1 MKGRKLLVV
10 AILGVVGITANAQV
24 QVQDSLALVALY
36 NATGGPA
43 WTNNTNW
50 LQPGKKVSTWYG
62 VTLDVSAVLNVNL
75 YNNNLTGTIPNAIG
89 DLGSL
94 VSLTLG
100 ENHLSGAIPTS
111 IKKLTKL
118 GFITLAGNDYTGQ
131 MPSFLFALPAI
142 QFVVLSDNGFTSV
155 APLEGKSSS
164 LRGIFIDNNILDFED
179 IEPFFNPSYPG
190 LLYSPQP
197 PIYTAGEIT
206 VRKGASITFKS
217 TAAGTANQY
226 QWLKDNTTLPGATQ
240 ANYTWTTDLAD
251 AGIYTAQVTN
261 TIAPDL
267 TLERN
272 PITLNVKN
280 DTLYASCQGLA
291 VTLSAA
297 VSDPQATYRW
307 STGAT
312 TSSIVA
318 STSGKYGVHIETA
331 NYIVKDTLR
340 VVIPATLSL
349 AQTLDVC
356 AASVPLASNVGA
368 DSYEWQMPDGTTSHQ
383 PTLNATLN
391 GRYIL
396 TIKQQD
402 CTQKDSVNVILN
414 HFTPGEFSVSA
425 GSASVESGVPVL
437 TKVALTFT
445 NATGTGKDFTWSFGD
460 GATSSEENPAHA
472 YREAGQYPV
481 VLSGTDDRNCPI
493 TVEKTIHAQDL
504 VITNA
509 ISPNGDGRN
518 DKLYIEPFLYD
529 AALKVL
535 NRWGQ
540 EVYKTSSYHDD
551 FTGTSLESGVYYY
564 ELHFKEIDKDYK
576 GYFHIMK

>member
-1 MKGRKLLVV
+1 MKGRKSLTVVILV
-10 AILGVVGITANAQV
+10 LVGITVNAQV

-62 VTLDVSAVLNVNL
+62 VTLDVNVVLNVNL
-75 YNNNLTGTIPNAIG
+75 YNNNLVGTIPDAIG

-94 VSLTLG
+94 VSLTLA

-118 GFITLAGNDYTGQ
+118 GFITLAGNEYTGE
-131 MPSFLFALPAI
+131 MPSFLLALPAI
-142 QFVVLSDNGFTSV
+142 QYVVLSDNGFTSV
-155 APLEGKSSS
+155 APLQGKSSS
-164 LRGIFIDNNILDFED
+164 LRGIFIDGNMLDFAD
-179 IEPFFNPSYPG
+179 IEHFFNPTYPG
-190 LLYSPQP
+190 LFYSPQAT
-197 PIYTAGEIT
+197 IYTASAVT
-206 VRKGASITFKS
+206 VREGASITLKT
-217 TAAGTANQY
+217 TAAGSANQY
-226 QWLKDNTTLPGATQ
+226 QWLKDNTALPGATQ
-240 ANYTWTTDLAD
+240 ANYTWTIDLTD
-251 AGIYTAQVTN
+251 AGNYTAQVTN

-280 DTLYASCQGLA
+280 DTVYASCKGLA
-291 VTLSAA
+291 ITLSAA
-297 VSDPQATYRW
+297 VADPQATYRW

-312 TSSIVA
+312 TPSIVA
-318 STSGKYGVHIETA
+318 DTSGKYGVQIETTD
-331 NYIVKDTLR
+331 YIVKDTLR

-349 AQTLDVC
+349 GQTVDVC
-356 AASVPLASNVGA
+356 ASSAPLASNVSA
-368 DSYEWQMPDGTTSHQ
+368 DSYEWQIPDGSTSNQ
-383 PTLNATLN
+383 STLTATME

-396 TIKQQD
+396 TIKQQE

-414 HFTPGEFSVSA
+414 HFTQGEFSISA
-425 GSASVESGVPVL
+425 GSAPVEYGDPVL
-437 TKVALTFT
+437 TKVPLIFT
-445 NATGTGKDFTWSFGD
+445 NTTGTGKDFTWSFGD
-460 GATSSEENPAHA
+460 AATSSEENSAHA
-472 YREAGQYPV
+472 YSEAGQYLV

-493 TVEKTIHAQDL
+493 TVEKTIRAQDL

-509 ISPNGDGRN
+509 ISPNGDGQN
-518 DKLYIEPFLYD
+518 DKLYVEPFLYS
-529 AALKVL
+529 AELKVM

-540 EVYKTSSYHDD
+540 EVYKNSSYHDD

>member
-1 MKGRKLLVV
+1 M
-10 AILGVVGITANAQV
+10 ANAQV

-62 VTLDVSAVLNVNL
+62 VTLDVNVVLNVNL
-75 YNNNLTGTIPNAIG
+75 FNNNLTGAIPDAIG

-94 VSLTLG
+94 VSLTLA
-100 ENHLSGAIPTS
+100 ENHLSGTIPIS

-118 GFITLAGNDYTGQ
+118 GFFTVAGNDYTGE
-131 MPSFLFALPAI
+131 MPSFLFDLPAI
-142 QFVVLSDNGFTSV
+142 QYVVLSDNGFTSV
-155 APLEGKSSS
+155 APLQGKSSS
-164 LRGIFIDNNILDFED
+164 LRGIFMDGNILDFAD
-179 IEPFFNPSYPG
+179 IEPFYNPTYPG
-190 LLYSPQP
+190 LFYSPQA
-197 PIYTAGEIT
+197 PIYTASTVT
-206 VRKGASITFKS
+206 VREGASVTLKAT
-217 TAAGTANQY
+217 TAGSANEY
-226 QWLKDNTTLPGATQ
+226 QWLKDNVALPGATQ
-240 ANYTWTTDLAD
+240 ANYTWTIGLAD
-251 AGIYTAQVTN
+251 AGHYTAQVTN
-261 TIAPDL
+261 TIAQNL

-280 DTLYASCQGLA
+280 DTVYASCKGLSI
-291 VTLSAA
+291 TLSAA
-297 VSDPQATYRW
+297 VADPQATYRW

-312 TSSIVA
+312 TASIVA
-318 STSGKYGVHIETA
+318 STSGDYGVQIETA
-331 NYIVKDTLR
+331 DYIVKDTLR

-349 AQTLDVC
+349 PETADVC
-356 AASVPLASNVGA
+356 AASAPLAANVSA
-368 DSYEWQMPDGTTSHQ
+368 DSYEWQLPDGSTSNQ
-383 PTLNATLN
+383 PTLTATLD
-391 GRYIL
+391 GQYVL
-396 TIKQQD
+396 TIQQQE
-402 CTQKDSVNVILN
+402 CTQKDSVDVILN

-425 GSASVESGVPVL
+425 GSASVESDDPVL
-437 TKVALTFT
+437 TKVPLTFT
-445 NATGTGKDFTWSFGD
+445 NTTGTGKGFTWSFGD

-472 YREAGQYPV
+472 YSEAGQYPV

-518 DKLYIEPFLYD
+518 DKLYIEPFLYG
-529 AALKVL
+529 AELKVM